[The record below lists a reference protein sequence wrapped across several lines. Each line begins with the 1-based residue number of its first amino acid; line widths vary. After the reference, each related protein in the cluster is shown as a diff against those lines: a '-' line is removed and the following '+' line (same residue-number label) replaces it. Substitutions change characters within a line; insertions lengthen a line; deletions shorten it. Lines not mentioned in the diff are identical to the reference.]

1 MHPVSPDS
9 RFARLSALLAH
20 DPDNPHLLSDTAE
33 AAQAESRWVEV
44 TSLLDRLAEV
54 QPLTPAQL
62 HLAGLAALQRRD
74 WSAAEGWF
82 ARLIDDGIAPPPIR
96 FNRAWALAMAGR
108 GKEGLK
114 LLDPETVNKLPQAAQ
129 LRVQLLHD
137 AGDMDAAM
145 AQARES
151 LERHGDHRGLNAAVA
166 TLATDLNDLA
176 MARRCAEA
184 AGDHPDAL
192 VTLGTIALDEGDPAT
207 ATVQFAQALARNP
220 DAPRALVGSGLA
232 RMAAG
237 GDIDEAAAEIDRGAT
252 LFATHLGS
260 WIAAGWTHFL
270 RGDHATARERFTYA
284 LTLDDNFAEAHGALG
299 VLDLL
304 AGDAASARRR
314 IAVATRLDRDCF
326 AAALGQVLI
335 AQGEGNAE
343 RVQAI
348 LATALH
354 APIDDS
360 GRTLAQAMV
369 QAGRQRD

>member
-9 RFARLSALLAH
+9 RFARLTDLLAH
-20 DPDNPHLLSDTAE
+20 DPHNPHLLSDTAE
-33 AAQAESRWVEV
+33 AAQAEGHWEAE
-44 TSLLDRLAEV
+44 TSLLDRLATV
-54 QPLTPAQL
+54 QPLMPAQI
-62 HLAGLAALQRRD
+62 HAAGLAALQQRD
-74 WSAAEGWF
+74 WTAAEGWF
-82 ARLIDDGIAPPPIR
+82 ARLIEDGIAPPPVR
-96 FNRAWALAMAGR
+96 FNRAWAMTMAGR
-108 GKEGLK
+108 GREGLD
-114 LLDPETVNKLPQAAQ
+114 LLDPETVAELPQAAQ

-137 AGDMDAAM
+137 AGEMDAAM

-151 LERHGDHRGLNAAVA
+151 LAVHGNHRGLNAAMA
-166 TLATDLNDLA
+166 TLATDMDDLPLARACA
-176 MARRCAEA
+176 MA

-192 VTLGTIALDEGDPAT
+192 VTLGTIALDDGDSDA
-207 ATVQFAQALARNP
+207 AAAQFAAALARNP

-232 RMAAG
+232 RIAAG
-237 GDIDEAAAEIDRGAT
+237 GDTDLAAAEIDRGAT

-270 RGDHATARERFTYA
+270 RGDHATARDRFDHVVA
-284 LTLDDNFAEAHGALG
+284 LDDNFAEAHGALG

-304 AGDAASARRR
+304 AGDTAAARRR

-335 AQGEGNAE
+335 AQGEGNTD

-354 APIDDS
+354 APIDES
-360 GRTLAQAMV
+360 GRTLAQTMV
-369 QAGRQRD
+369 QAGRQHD

>member
-1 MHPVSPDS
+1 MHQVSPGG
-9 RFARLSALLAH
+9 RFARLTDLLAH
-20 DPDNPHLLSDTAE
+20 DPVNPHLLGDAAE
-33 AAQAESRWVEV
+33 AAQAERRWDDVAA
-44 TSLLDRLAEV
+44 LLDRLAAV
-54 QPLTPAQL
+54 QPLSPAQL
-62 HLAGLAALQRRD
+62 HIAGLAALQRRD
-74 WSAAEGWF
+74 WTAAEGWF
-82 ARLIDDGIAPPPIR
+82 ARLIDDGVAPPPVR

-108 GKEGLK
+108 GGEGLD
-114 LLDPETVNKLPQAAQ
+114 LLDPATVAELPQAAQ

-151 LERHGDHRGLNAAVA
+151 LERHADHRGLNAAVA
-166 TLATDLNDLA
+166 TLATDMDDLEL
-176 MARRCAEA
+176 ARRCAQA

-192 VTLGTIALDEGDPAT
+192 VTLGTIALDEGDPALA
-207 ATVQFAQALARNP
+207 ATQFADALTRNP

-232 RMAAG
+232 RIASG
-237 GDIDEAAAEIDRGAT
+237 GDTGMAAAEIDRGAT
-252 LFATHLGS
+252 LFAIHLGS

-270 RGDHATARERFTYA
+270 RGDHATARDRFDHA

-304 AGDAASARRR
+304 AGDTTSARRR

-335 AQGEGNAE
+335 AQGEGNAD

-369 QAGRQRD
+369 LAGRQRD

>member
-1 MHPVSPDS
+1 MHQFSPDS
-9 RFARLSALLAH
+9 RFARLAALLDH
-20 DPDNPHLLSDTAE
+20 DPDNPHLLADTAE
-33 AAQAESRWVEV
+33 AAQAEQRWDEV
-44 TSLLDRLAEV
+44 TALLDRLAAV
-54 QPLTPAQL
+54 QPLSPGQL
-62 HLAGLAALQRRD
+62 HLAGMAALQRRD
-74 WSAAEGWF
+74 WTAAESRF
-82 ARLIDDGIAPPPIR
+82 ARLIDTGIAPPPVR

-108 GKEGLK
+108 GSEGLD
-114 LLDPETVNKLPQAAQ
+114 LLDPATVAELPQAAQ

-166 TLATDLNDLA
+166 TLATDLDDLEL
-176 MARRCAEA
+176 ARRCAEA

-192 VTLGTIALDEGDPAT
+192 VTLGTIALDDGDTRLA
-207 ATVQFAQALARNP
+207 AEQFAQALVRNA

-232 RMAAG
+232 RIAAG
-237 GDIDEAAAEIDRGAT
+237 GDADAAATEIDRGAA
-252 LFATHLGS
+252 LFGTHLGS

-270 RGDHATARERFTYA
+270 RGDHATARARFDHA

-304 AGDAASARRR
+304 AGDAAAARRR

-326 AAALGQVLI
+326 AAALGKVLI
-335 AQGEGNAE
+335 AQGEGNAD

-369 QAGRQRD
+369 HTAR